1 MRYIISLFLLPFY
14 LYSHSY
20 STCDECVKFTNKMHQ
35 KYGFSKKYIKSLLN
49 SATHMQSVL
58 NRYNGTLHGATDYS
72 WHRYKSKI
80 LIPESIDLGKNFMRK
95 YSSELNR
102 AKLRF
107 GVEKEII
114 TSFIRVESKFGLFG
128 GEYSVWDV
136 LVTLSFNPNRKKRFF
151 KSELEKFLILTRRE
165 HLNPLEVKG
174 SFAGAMGCVQQM
186 PSIYLKYGVDLDRNS
201 KKDPN
206 SMSDCIGS
214 IAKFLSKNHW
224 VNNLQPVVK
233 VTPQNNNF
241 RKLRSGYRSYY
252 SLNRLSKYGIYAPSW
267 WQYSGAYFIRL
278 KDGKNYDIYL
288 GNGNYRLITKY
299 NASKQYA
306 TSISLYYQAM
316 KR

>member
-1 MRYIISLFLLPFY
+1 MRYLIILFLLPFY
-14 LYSHSY
+14 LYSHNY
-20 STCDECVKFTNKMHQ
+20 STCEECVKFINKMHIVH
-35 KYGFSKKYIKSLLN
+35 GFNKNYIKSLLQN
-49 SATHMQSVL
+49 TTHMQNVL
-58 NRYNGTLHGATDYS
+58 NKYNGTVHGATDYS
-72 WHRYKSKI
+72 WHRYKNKI
-80 LIPESIDLGKNFMRK
+80 LIPESIDLGKNFMQK
-95 YSSELNR
+95 YSNSFRR
-102 AKLRF
+102 AKQRF

-174 SFAGAMGCVQQM
+174 SFAGAMGCVQQV
-186 PSIYLKYGVDLDRNS
+186 PSIYLRYGVDLDGNG

-206 SMSDCIGS
+206 SIPDCIGS
-214 IAKFLSKNHW
+214 IAKFLSHNHW

-233 VTPQNNNF
+233 VSATNSNF
-241 RKLRSGYRSYY
+241 LNLRSGYRSSY
-252 SLNRLSKYGIYAPSW
+252 SLNTLANYGIYAPSW
-267 WQYSGAYFIRL
+267 WQYSRAYYIRL
-278 KDGKNYDIYL
+278 RDGNTYDLYL
-288 GNGNYRLITKY
+288 GNRNYRLITKY

-306 TSISLYYQAM
+306 TSIGLYYQAM